1 VGPAHHVHDR
11 AANDDHA
18 AWSAGSRLCGFM
30 ETGIGRHADEPNSR
44 ELGRPTINGRGCI
57 AILVEADG
65 IPNRRFRRRQ
75 GRGRR
80 GGYCAW
86 PRGELRLGIS
96 HRKQR
101 ENRMTTRQAELQRVL
116 GSLADEISQ
125 AEWVALVDQNG
136 LMVSSV
142 PADPPADSDRIAAM
156 TAAVAQ
162 TAERVLAELEGG
174 RLRFATV
181 TGAKRQHLTVFLS
194 SDRLLA
200 IGLAPDAEA
209 QSVIPHLMRWV
220 PELIQVLKQRYASE

>member
-1 VGPAHHVHDR
+1 
-11 AANDDHA
+11 
-18 AWSAGSRLCGFM
+18 
-30 ETGIGRHADEPNSR
+30 
-44 ELGRPTINGRGCI
+44 
-57 AILVEADG
+57 
-65 IPNRRFRRRQ
+65 
-75 GRGRR
+75 
-80 GGYCAW
+80 
-86 PRGELRLGIS
+86 
-96 HRKQR
+96 
-101 ENRMTTRQAELQRVL
+101 MTTRQAELQRVL

-156 TAAVAQ
+156 AAAVAQ
-162 TAERVLAELEGG
+162 TAERVLAELDGG
-174 RLRFATV
+174 KLRFATV

-200 IGLAPDAEA
+200 IGLAPDVEA